1 MKKRMYFDKYQ
12 EMKFISHLDLI
23 RFFERVFT
31 KTEIPIKFTNG
42 FHPRPKMSFGNPI
55 SLGTEAF
62 NEIMDFE
69 LETEMDN
76 EELLNRLNSIDV
88 IGFYVHKVEDI
99 DKKSVIV
106 NEYESLLYEIEGDTS
121 KLIEFMNRDE
131 IIEVKEKRGKIKK
144 RDLKKR
150 IVKFEKKDD
159 ILIVELINM
168 SPNTFI
174 HMAGLDESELT
185 IRRMGYKKG
194 EYEC

>member
-88 IGFYVHKVEDI
+88 IGFYAHKVEDI